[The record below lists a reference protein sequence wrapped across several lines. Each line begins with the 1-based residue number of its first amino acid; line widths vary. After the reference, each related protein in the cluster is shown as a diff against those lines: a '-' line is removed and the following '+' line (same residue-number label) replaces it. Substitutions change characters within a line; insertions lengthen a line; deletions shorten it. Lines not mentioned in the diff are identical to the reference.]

1 MAKKKNATPQGLI
14 AVIYARYSSHSQNDA
29 SIEQQV
35 AKCEEY
41 AARTGLQITAT
52 YADRAIS
59 GKTDRRPEFQK
70 MMRDAGKGKFQCV
83 VAWKSNRMGRNMLE
97 AMLNDAKLM
106 DHGIRCLY
114 VEEDFGDTAAGRFAL
129 RNMMNVNQFYSE
141 NMAEDITRGLYDN
154 AQQCK
159 VNGSCPLGYRRGA
172 DGKYEIDEPAAE
184 IVREIYRRIASGETL
199 AAIADDLND
208 RRITTSLG
216 RPWGKNSFH
225 SLTSNERYIGVYKY
239 GDVRIENGV
248 PPIVERQIFYIVQ
261 EKMGRRKE
269 VAGRRRENEQYLLTG
284 KLFCG
289 KCGSPMTG
297 ISGTSKTGAMHFYY
311 VCRKRRQER
320 TCNKENAR
328 KEYAER
334 LVASALKEYVLRD
347 DVIEWVAD
355 SVLKFQETLKGQS
368 QLAYYQDKLV
378 EVKRSL
384 DNIMKAIEAGAFSNT
399 IQARMKDLEE
409 EEQEL
414 QGKIAV
420 ERAAIP
426 TVTRDQIIYYMESFR
441 SGDVSDP
448 AFQKSLFDGFLEAAY
463 LYDDRLKIVFNYT
476 KGENE
481 IDIPIVLDEAEASTG
496 ESSFNV
502 SSAPSQKPVSNDWLL
517 YAFVTD
523 NGLVASLPYC
533 ISESK
538 PLRSA
543 VYTLVEGV

>member
-1 MAKKKNATPQGLI
+1 MARKKAAATVCAN

-41 AARTGLQITAT
+41 AARIGMQITAT

-59 GKTDRRPEFQK
+59 GKSDRRPEFQK

-83 VAWKSNRMGRNMLE
+83 IAWKSNRMGRNMLE

-154 AQQCK
+154 AKQCK
-159 VNGSCPLGYRRGA
+159 VNGSLPLGYKRGS
-172 DGKYEIDEPAAE
+172 DGKYEIDEPSAE
-184 IVREIYRRIASGETL
+184 IVREIYRRIASGDTL

-208 RRITTSLG
+208 RHITTSLG
-216 RPWGKNSFH
+216 KTWGKNSFH

-248 PPIVERQIFYIVQ
+248 PPIVDRKLFFIVQ
-261 EKMGRRKE
+261 EKMRRRKE

-297 ISGTSKTGAMHFYY
+297 ISGTSKTGSMHFYY
-311 VCRKRRQER
+311 ICRKRRHDH
-320 TCNKENAR
+320 TCDKENVR
-328 KEYAER
+328 KEHAER
-334 LVASALKEYVLRD
+334 IVAAALKEYVLRD

-399 IQARMKDLEE
+399 IQTRMRELEA

-414 QGKIAV
+414 QGKIAI
-420 ERAAIP
+420 ERASIP
-426 TVTRDQIIYYMESFR
+426 TVTKDQIIYYMESFR
-441 SGDVSDP
+441 NGDVSDP

-463 LYDDRLKIVFNYT
+463 LYDDRMKIVFNYT

-481 IDIPIVLDEAEASTG
+481 IDVPIVIDESEASPG

-502 SSAPSQKPVSNDWLL
+502 SSAPLIRDS
-517 YAFVTD
+517 
-523 NGLVASLPYC
+523 
-533 ISESK
+533 
-538 PLRSA
+538 PLWA
-543 VYTLVEGV
+543 VFSCNPKTPR